1 LLVNGLNNRNR
12 VVKRQALEKV
22 PNHPNS
28 KINANTKVII
38 NTWSKRKRNN
48 MNSNNINNK
57 NRVVKKQKTNTNTK
71 TGTGN
76 NKTEINKLRSQLANK
91 NAQLTKQRANRNAQI
106 AKEKRI
112 LAEKKRLGIQ
122 NNNNVGVSTRSKR

>member
-1 LLVNGLNNRNR
+1 
-12 VVKRQALEKV
+12 
-22 PNHPNS
+22 
-28 KINANTKVII
+28 
-38 NTWSKRKRNN
+38 

-57 NRVVKKQKTNTNTK
+57 NRVVKKQKTNTK

-76 NKTEINKLRSQLANK
+76 NRTEINKLRSQLANK
-91 NAQLTKQRANRNAQI
+91 NAQLAKQRANRNAQI

-112 LAEKKRLGIQ
+112 LAEKRRLGVQ